1 MAEQTRTPNT
11 RTASYLAEPGEVHR
25 VLLLYSGGLDTSV
38 MLKWIQDEYEAEVV
52 ALTVNLGQ
60 PGEDYDVVQ
69 GKAIDLGAVA
79 AEVVD
84 AREEFARDFVVPAIK
99 ANAIYGL
106 AYPLFTALGRPLIAK
121 LAVEYARKHGCDTIA
136 HGCTGKGNDQVRIE
150 ATVAT
155 LAPELKVIAPVRGW
169 QMGREEEI
177 AYARQHGIPIKG
189 GAEQTPYSI
198 DDNLWGR
205 SSEGKWI
212 EDLDHAPDDDVFQL
226 VTRPEEA
233 PDEPEVVTVEFERGV
248 PVALNGERLEIVEL
262 LERTAEI
269 GIRHGVG
276 IVDHI
281 EDRIVG
287 LKVRDIYE
295 VPAAAILLP
304 AHAELERL
312 VGTIHQNQ
320 FKGELDRKWAYL
332 VYAGLWWEPLRG
344 DLDAYME
351 SVNAQVTGTIGL
363 KLYKGSARVVTR
375 ASPNAVYD
383 AALATFETSG
393 GLFSQQASPGFIE
406 LWSLQSRMAHRL
418 RHRDE
423 G

>member
-1 MAEQTRTPNT
+1 
-11 RTASYLAEPGEVHR
+11 
-25 VLLLYSGGLDTSV
+25 
-38 MLKWIQDEYEAEVV
+38 
-52 ALTVNLGQ
+52 
-60 PGEDYDVVQ
+60 
-69 GKAIDLGAVA
+69 
-79 AEVVD
+79 
-84 AREEFARDFVVPAIK
+84 
-99 ANAIYGL
+99 
-106 AYPLFTALGRPLIAK
+106 
-121 LAVEYARKHGCDTIA
+121 
-136 HGCTGKGNDQVRIE
+136 
-150 ATVAT
+150 AT

-363 KLYKGSARVVTR
+363 KLYKGSVRVVTR